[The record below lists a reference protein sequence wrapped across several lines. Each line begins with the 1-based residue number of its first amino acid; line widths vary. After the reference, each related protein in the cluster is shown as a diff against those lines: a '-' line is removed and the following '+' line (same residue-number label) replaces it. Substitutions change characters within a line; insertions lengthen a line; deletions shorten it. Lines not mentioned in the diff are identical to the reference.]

1 MINNKN
7 CTSNT
12 PKVKKWFK
20 NYTNIPLL
28 LSYLLY
34 NFGILCKIVRSLYVY
49 PFWLL
54 WIFYHLISHT
64 ISNYIIAV
72 NSLQYYCK
80 KKTFGTHL
88 LCFSSFCTF
97 CYSMSDRKVNTKC
110 FNKSIKTVRI
120 SISVCLT
127 KRNQIYTMYSIYAV
141 AMSHTQREIRTHQF
155 V

>member
-1 MINNKN
+1 MVQKLHKYSTVIELL
-7 CTSNT
+7 
-12 PKVKKWFK
+12 VVQFR
-20 NYTNIPLL
+20 NIMQNRPLTL
-28 LSYLLY
+28 CLSFLASVDFLSSDITYNQQLY
-34 NFGILCKIVRSLYVY
+34 NSCKFIAILLQKI
-49 PFWLL
+49 
-54 WIFYHLISHT
+54 
-64 ISNYIIAV
+64 
-72 NSLQYYCK
+72 
-80 KKTFGTHL
+80 TFGTHL